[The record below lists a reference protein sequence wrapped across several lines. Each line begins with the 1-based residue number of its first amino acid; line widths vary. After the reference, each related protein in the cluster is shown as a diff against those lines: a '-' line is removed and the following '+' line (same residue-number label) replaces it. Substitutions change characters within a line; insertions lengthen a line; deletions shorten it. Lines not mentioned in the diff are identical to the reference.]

1 MKTQLSSK
9 TLICFFLFLSTCFS
23 SFAQQIS
30 FGKEYWY
37 IEYYDIG
44 GRGVVQL
51 PDGGYLFTAN
61 DRVGAPISTFKT
73 TLFNIDSIG
82 NIRWMQ
88 RISIRPTC
96 LTNSIIMDSDST
108 YLIFGQ
114 TWNPKSFGAT
124 CTFIQRRSVE
134 DSLLLMDICLGDIQY
149 VDASSMIL
157 AENGDI
163 IVCGQ
168 GVSLDNQINGGYIC
182 RLNKEGN
189 LLWASIIPDGCDT
202 TYEGFNKVTQ
212 LTDGSFMATG
222 WSTSSVTIN
231 LPYNLFIAHVSADG
245 QLLHSK
251 VYPPPIIPPY
261 QPTSNSGMGICGL
274 PDGNALVCCNERS
287 PDTTVEEISL
297 YKVTPQCD
305 TLWRK
310 LIPGPE
316 GFWSVGSD
324 IQKTSDG
331 GFLICGTSFGPI
343 SSEKFIPKFETHEN
357 SKISLNKSSAYKN
370 LINKKDFKNN
380 QEILSQIKAPV
391 IIRLD
396 SNINEIWAEV
406 HTLDNCMTY
415 LLSVMETSD
424 KGAAAIGTTHCSN
437 AQAFHIYFLKTDT
450 LGLVMGEKEISLPKT
465 EEAELSIYPNPVREN
480 CHIHFGLGARQIQL
494 FNLQGQVTREW
505 LVPQGCTFMDVS
517 LKNLP
522 TGIYLFR
529 VTGNEGVKS
538 MRVVKM

>member
-114 TWNPKSFGAT
+114 TWNPESFDAP

-149 VDASSMIL
+149 VNASSMIL

-251 VYPPPIIPPY
+251 VYLPKY
-261 QPTSNSGMGICGL
+261 NNFSNDGWGICSTS
-274 PDGNALVCCNERS
+274 DGNALIGSHERHS
-287 PDTTVEEISL
+287 DTSAYEICL
-297 YKVTPQCD
+297 YMLTPQCD
-305 TLWRK
+305 TLWTK
-310 LIPGPE
+310 FVPGPD
-316 GFWSVGSD
+316 GYGSFGND
-324 IQKTSDG
+324 LRKTLDG
-331 GFLICGTSFGPI
+331 GFLICGGSTFNRFDVLP
-343 SSEKFIPKFETHEN
+343 T
-357 SKISLNKSSAYKN
+357 
-370 LINKKDFKNN
+370 
-380 QEILSQIKAPV
+380 V
-391 IIRLD
+391 IRLD
-396 SNINEIWAEV
+396 ANADQIWAEV
-406 HTLDNCMTY
+406 HPLLNCMTF
-415 LLSVMETSD
+415 LINVIETSD
-424 KGAAAIGTTHCSN
+424 KGAAAIGTTRCPN
-437 AQAFHIYFLKTDT
+437 AQAFHIYFLKTDS
-450 LGLVMGEKEISLPKT
+450 LGLVTGEKEISLPKT

-480 CHIHFGLGARQIQL
+480 CHIHFNPGARQIQL
-494 FNLQGQVTREW
+494 FNLQGKVIREW

-522 TGIYLFR
+522 TGIYLFK
-529 VTGNEGVKS
+529 VTGNQGEKS
-538 MRVVKM
+538 MRVVKI